1 MNALLAQPESTS
13 VRRIDELGRIIIA
26 AIGSRDDPSEQGR
39 LAAQVRDI
47 AGRFPVPGLADA

>member
-1 MNALLAQPESTS
+1 MSSRTFVRITALT
-13 VRRIDELGRIIIA
+13 IIIA